1 MHICIKLLFLAAP
14 SVKGRPVSGTE
25 GENNRLMK
33 IIRGSL
39 YNGALAARGVAVIID
54 VFRAFTCAPLLF
66 SMGVEKLFLIAT
78 PEQAFAL
85 KEKDRDLILVGE
97 VSGIPIKGFDFGNSP
112 SEILRKGPTFFKG
125 RTVLQ
130 RTSSGVQ
137 GALLALDVA
146 DEVLLGSYALAK
158 PTAQYLLAKKPETVS
173 LVAMG
178 WELKEIAPEDEW
190 CARYFSHLLGNGPY
204 DHNEALREIVFH
216 KTTQRFLRS
225 DKAYF
230 PPEDPLICLQR
241 DVYDFALRAVKQ
253 GDRVEVCKITGC

>member
-1 MHICIKLLFLAAP
+1 
-14 SVKGRPVSGTE
+14 
-25 GENNRLMK
+25 MK
-33 IIRGSL
+33 IVCDSL

-54 VFRAFTCAPLLF
+54 VYRAFTCAPLLF
-66 SMGVEKLFLIAT
+66 SMGIEKLFLIAT
-78 PEQAFAL
+78 PEQALAL

-112 SEILRKGPTFFKG
+112 SEILRKGPAFFKG

-137 GALLALDVA
+137 GALLALNVA
-146 DEVLLGSYALAK
+146 EEVLLGSYAVARA
-158 PTAQYLLAKKPETVS
+158 TAQYILSKKPETVS

-178 WELKEIAPEDEW
+178 WELKETAPEDEW
-190 CARYFSHLLGNGPY
+190 CVRYFSQLLGNGSY

-216 KTTQRFLRS
+216 KTTQRFLRREE
-225 DKAYF
+225 DYF

-241 DVYDFALRAVKQ
+241 DVYDFALRAEKQ
-253 GDRVEVCKITGC
+253 ADLVEVHKRKSAFLNV

>member
-1 MHICIKLLFLAAP
+1 
-14 SVKGRPVSGTE
+14 
-25 GENNRLMK
+25 MK
-33 IIRGSL
+33 IVCDRL

-85 KEKDRDLILVGE
+85 KEKDRDLILMGE

-112 SEILRKGPTFFKG
+112 SEILRKGPEFFEG

-137 GALLALDVA
+137 GALLALDAA
-146 DEVLLGSYALAK
+146 DEVLLGSYALAGSTVK
-158 PTAQYLLAKKPETVS
+158 YLLSKKPEIVS

-190 CARYFSHLLGNGPY
+190 CVRYLSHLLGNGSY
-204 DHNEALREIVFH
+204 DHNEALSEIVFH
-216 KTTQRFLRS
+216 KTTQRFLRREET
-225 DKAYF
+225 YF

-253 GDRVEVCKITGC
+253 ADRVEVHKILI

>member
-1 MHICIKLLFLAAP
+1 
-14 SVKGRPVSGTE
+14 
-25 GENNRLMK
+25 MK
-33 IIRGSL
+33 IICDSL
-39 YNGALAARGVAVIID
+39 YKGALAAKGVAVIID

-66 SMGVEKLFLIAT
+66 SMGVEKLFLVAT

-112 SEILRKGPTFFKG
+112 SEILRKGPEFFKG

-137 GALLALDVA
+137 GALLALNVA
-146 DEVLLGSYALAK
+146 DEVLLGSYALAGS
-158 PTAQYLLAKKPETVS
+158 TASYLLSKKPETVS

-190 CARYFSHLLGNGPY
+190 CVRYLSHLLGNGSY
-204 DHNEALREIVFH
+204 NHNEALREIIFH
-216 KTTQRFLRS
+216 KTTQRFLSR
-225 DKAYF
+225 KEVYF
-230 PPEDPLICLQR
+230 PPEDPLLCLQR

-253 GDRVEVCKITGC
+253 ADRVEVDKILI

>member
-1 MHICIKLLFLAAP
+1 
-14 SVKGRPVSGTE
+14 VE
-25 GENNRLMK
+25 GENIQLMK
-33 IIRGSL
+33 IVCDRL

-112 SEILRKGPTFFKG
+112 SEILRKGPEFFEG

-137 GALLALDVA
+137 GALLALDAA
-146 DEVLLGSYALAK
+146 DEVLLGSYALAGSTVK
-158 PTAQYLLAKKPETVS
+158 YLLSKKPEIVS

-190 CARYFSHLLGNGPY
+190 CVRYLSHLLGNGSY

-216 KTTQRFLRS
+216 KTTQRFLRREET
-225 DKAYF
+225 YF

-253 GDRVEVCKITGC
+253 ADRVEVHKISI

>member
-1 MHICIKLLFLAAP
+1 
-14 SVKGRPVSGTE
+14 
-25 GENNRLMK
+25 MK
-33 IIRGSL
+33 IVCDRL

-78 PEQAFAL
+78 PEQAFTL
-85 KEKDRDLILVGE
+85 KEKDRDLILMGE

-112 SEILRKGPTFFKG
+112 SEILRKGPEFFEG

-137 GALLALDVA
+137 GALLALDAA
-146 DEVLLGSYALAK
+146 DEVLLGSYALAGSTVK
-158 PTAQYLLAKKPETVS
+158 YLLSKKPEIVS

-190 CARYFSHLLGNGPY
+190 CVRYLSHLLGNGSY

-216 KTTQRFLRS
+216 KTTQRFLRREET
-225 DKAYF
+225 YF

-253 GDRVEVCKITGC
+253 ADRVEVHKISI

>member
-1 MHICIKLLFLAAP
+1 
-14 SVKGRPVSGTE
+14 
-25 GENNRLMK
+25 MK
-33 IIRGSL
+33 IICDSL

-66 SMGVEKLFLIAT
+66 SMGVEKLFLIGT

-112 SEILRKGPTFFKG
+112 SEILRKGPEYFKG

-137 GALLALDVA
+137 GTLLALNVA
-146 DEVLLGSYALAK
+146 EEVLLGSYAVARA
-158 PTAQYLLAKKPETVS
+158 TAQYILSKKPETVS

-178 WELKEIAPEDEW
+178 WELKERAPEDEW
-190 CARYFSHLLGNGPY
+190 CVRYFSQLLGNGSY
-204 DHNEALREIVFH
+204 DHNEALREIIFH
-216 KTTQRFLRS
+216 KTTQRFLRREES
-225 DKAYF
+225 YF

-241 DVYDFALRAVKQ
+241 DMYDFALRAEKQ
-253 GDRVEVCKITGC
+253 ADRVEVHRLKI

>member
-1 MHICIKLLFLAAP
+1 LHICIKLLFRAVP
-14 SVKGRPVSGTE
+14 PVKGRLAKGKVRE
-25 GENNRLMK
+25 DNQLMK
-33 IIRGSL
+33 IICGSL
-39 YNGALAARGVAVIID
+39 YNGALAARGTAVIID

-66 SMGVEKLFLIAT
+66 CMGIEKLFLIAT

-112 SEILRKGPTFFKG
+112 SEILRKDPSFFKG
-125 RTVLQ
+125 KTVLQ

-158 PTAQYLLAKKPETVS
+158 PTAQYLLSKKPETVS

-190 CARYFSHLLGNGPY
+190 CARYFSHLLGNGAY

-216 KTTQRFLRS
+216 KTAQRFLRS
-225 DKAYF
+225 EEAYF

-253 GDRVEVCKITGC
+253 GDRVEVYKIAGC